1 MDKREFVDHF
11 HNINQEQ
18 ATGSHAQKTST
29 MNTSCGVDI
38 KLKQEPPLQTSLD
51 CVNTGIFYLDMM
63 RPGNIEEMLF
73 GKISNI
79 KIW

>member
-1 MDKREFVDHF
+1 
-11 HNINQEQ
+11 
-18 ATGSHAQKTST
+18 

-73 GKISNI
+73 GKISNF